1 MIQINKIK
9 PFKCKAYSPEGKYLG
24 LLNEYEFNDLRIQ
37 IRKEKIIGYYMKFN
51 NTIIPINEFGKPK
64 EWPVGFYDTIDYQL
78 SALMGF

>member
-37 IRKEKIIGYYMKFN
+37 IKEQQIFGYYMLFN
-51 NTIIPINEFGKPK
+51 NEKILIDKNGSCEN
-64 EWPVGFYDTIDYQL
+64 WPNGFYDLIGLQL
-78 SALMGF
+78 FKIL